1 MRERECFDELS
12 SIEEHTTPMRFL
24 VSFMAIGV
32 LLASLLVVV
41 VVVSGCGG
49 AGTQQNN
56 NASQEGGGGGGSKA
70 QQSSN
75 KHQEHT
81 GAPKRQSLSG
91 TVAKSLPDKDKVI
104 IRPEK
109 AKVVPLRYRPEK
121 VEITLEGKAAKPE
134 AIREGQK
141 ATVEYVKKTNKKNRE
156 VNIARSIALQS
167 ATGGQTTG

>member
-1 MRERECFDELS
+1 
-12 SIEEHTTPMRFL
+12 MRFL

-41 VVVSGCGG
+41 VVVVVSGCGG

-56 NASQEGGGGGGSKA
+56 ASQEEGGGGGSSKA

-75 KHQEHT
+75 KHQEQHR

-141 ATVEYVKKTNKKNRE
+141 ALVEYIKKTNKKNRE

-167 ATGGQTTG
+167 ATGAQTTG